1 MPNIL
6 KETARGI
13 DVILLDDEL
22 FSNREIFFT
31 DEVNTTSATLLL
43 KQLMYLDRADT
54 GKEITLYIN
63 SLGGDVISGLAVYD
77 FIRLMKSPV
86 RTVCTGTA
94 ASMGAILF
102 LAGTTRQMLP
112 HTRLLIHDPSYGSND
127 IGGQKSHEIQQ
138 QLDKLNEVR
147 ETLAKIIA
155 EKTGKRL
162 KEIYKVTATD
172 TCFSAE
178 EAVAFG
184 LATEILTEV

>member
-1 MPNIL
+1 MQSFSTLLIFITCFNIL
-6 KETARGI
+6 RL
-13 DVILLDDEL
+13 VRL
-22 FSNREIFFT
+22 FF
-31 DEVNTTSATLLL
+31 L
-43 KQLMYLDRADT
+43 KMFRIKWST
-54 GKEITLYIN
+54 
-63 SLGGDVISGLAVYD
+63 
-77 FIRLMKSPV
+77 
-86 RTVCTGTA
+86 
-94 ASMGAILF
+94 
-102 LAGTTRQMLP
+102 
-112 HTRLLIHDPSYGSND
+112 D